1 VADRNSL
8 KLKPEQLNRRCSVD
22 HFTFKDTSE
31 LPSRQTIYGQDRG
44 TTAIE
49 FGIAI
54 QHDGYNMY
62 VLGPSGSGRL
72 SAVEHFI
79 DESARQAKTPND
91 WCYVFNF
98 KQPNRPKALHLPAGQ
113 GRQFKSDMET
123 SIANLRTEIAQLFE
137 SDSYLKAESDIKN
150 RFTAQNDAILT
161 QISKLAAEKSFS
173 LQATQQGVIMIVPIK
188 EDGQPLTPD
197 QIAELPQAE
206 QPTIIDG
213 RRQLEEAMEDAFREI
228 RILNVQADEELTTLR
243 QDMAKQVIEA
253 HMGQV
258 IKKYDTSGAVIE
270 HLWAVRDDILE
281 ELEHFEAIQD
291 HDIPQ
296 SSNPLAA
303 AHQSTEDFMKRYA
316 VNVFVEHEPDAGAP
330 VIVLDLPTYQ
340 NLIGRIE
347 HEAKFGVLTTDF
359 TQIISGALHRA
370 NGGFLILR
378 AADFLAQPFAWEAL
392 KRTLNNGNVMIEDMQ
407 ARGMS
412 VMATQQLEPEPIPI
426 NVKVVMVGSPE
437 LYYLLYNSEEDF
449 KDLFRVKA
457 DFNDMMERDH
467 DRENDYAAF
476 IANLC
481 HDNDMLHFD
490 ASAVGRIV
498 DYGSWLISDQRKLS
512 TTFGQITPIIYESV
526 YFAGKNSHAVVTAAD
541 VDQALTAREYRNN
554 EAEENSK
561 ERITDGTILLDVEGS
576 VVGQING
583 LVVITLGDHTFG
595 LPARL
600 TARVFMGRK
609 DVVQIDREIA
619 MTGPIHDKGVLIL
632 QGYLGGRYAQDY
644 PLSITAT
651 LTFEQNYGGV
661 EGDSASSTELYA
673 LLSAL
678 SGFPIRQDIAVT
690 GSVNQHGKI
699 QPIGGVTQ
707 KVEGFYKICKERG
720 LTGTQGVIIPQTN
733 IHNLML
739 NDEVVQAV
747 EDGKFHLYA
756 IETIDDGIAILTDQ
770 EPNTIHQAVDTRL
783 RQFADH
789 LATFD
794 NRR

>member
-1 VADRNSL
+1 MADHNLL
-8 KLKPEQLNRRCSVD
+8 KLKPEQLNRRCSLD

-31 LPSRQTIYGQDRG
+31 LSKRQTIYGQDRG
-44 TTAIE
+44 TQAIE

-54 QHDGYNMY
+54 PHNGYNMY

-79 DESARQAKTPND
+79 NESARHAQTPND

-98 KQPNRPKALHLPAGQ
+98 KQPNCPTTFDLPPGQ
-113 GRQFKSDMET
+113 GRQLKDDMET
-123 SIANLRTEIAQLFE
+123 FIANLRGEIPQLFE
-137 SDSYLKAESDIKN
+137 SEMYLKAESDIKD
-150 RFTAQNDAILT
+150 RFNEKNDEILKRVN
-161 QISKLAAEKSFS
+161 SLASEKSFS
-173 LQATQQGVIMIVPIK
+173 LQATQQGVIMIVPMK
-188 EDGQPLTPD
+188 DGQALTPD
-197 QIAELPQAE
+197 QIAELAE
-206 QPTIIDG
+206 DEQTAIMEG
-213 RRQLEEAMEDAFREI
+213 RRELEEAIEDAFREI
-228 RILNVQADEELTTLR
+228 RSINMQSSEELNSLR
-243 QDMAKQVIEA
+243 QDMAKQIVEAHLGEVIKEYDSRGTVIE
-253 HMGQV
+253 
-258 IKKYDTSGAVIE
+258 Y
-270 HLWAVRDDILE
+270 LWAVRDDILE
-281 ELEHFEAIQD
+281 ELEHFETTQD
-291 HDIPQ
+291 QDDTQ
-296 SSNPLAA
+296 NQNPLAA
-303 AHQSTEDFMKRYA
+303 ARQSTEDFMKRYS
-316 VNVFVEHEPDAGAP
+316 VNVFVEHELDSGAP

-378 AADFLAQPFAWEAL
+378 AADFLPQPFAWEAL
-392 KRTLNNGNVMIEDMQ
+392 KRALNNGEVKIEDMQ

-426 NVKVVMVGSPE
+426 DLKVVMVGSPQ

-457 DFNDMMERDH
+457 DFNDMMERSH
-467 DRENDYAAF
+467 EREADYAAF
-476 IANLC
+476 IATLC
-481 HDNDMLHFD
+481 HNEELLHFD
-490 ASAVGRIV
+490 TSAVGRIV

-512 TTFGQITPIIYESV
+512 TTFGQITPVIYESV
-526 YFAGKNSHAVVTAAD
+526 FFAQKNAHTVVTAAD
-541 VDQALTAREYRNN
+541 VDQALAAREYRNN
-554 EAEENSK
+554 EAEELSK
-561 ERITDGTILLDVEGS
+561 EHIIDGSILLDVEDS

-583 LVVITLGDHTFG
+583 LVVITLGDHIFG

-747 EDGKFHLYA
+747 RDGKFHLYA
-756 IETIDDGIAILTDQ
+756 VETVDEGIAILTDQ
-770 EPNTIHQAVDTRL
+770 ETEAVHQAVDARL
-783 RQFADH
+783 RQFAER

>member
-1 VADRNSL
+1 MAGQNSL
-8 KLKPEQLNRRCSVD
+8 ELNPEQLNRRCSLE
-22 HFTFKDTSE
+22 HFNFKDTSE
-31 LPSRQTIYGQDRG
+31 LPNRQTIYGQDRG
-44 TTAIE
+44 TKAIE
-49 FGIAI
+49 FGINI
-54 QHDGYNMY
+54 QYDGYNMY

-72 SAVEHFI
+72 SAVEQFI
-79 DESARQAKTPND
+79 NESARQAKTPDD
-91 WCYVFNF
+91 WCYVYNF
-98 KQPNRPKALHLPAGQ
+98 KQSNRPTALRLPSGQ
-113 GRQFKSDMET
+113 GRRLKADMDAL
-123 SIANLRTEIAQLFE
+123 IANFQTEIPQLFE
-137 SDSYLKAESDIKN
+137 SEIYLKAEADIKSRYN
-150 RFTAQNDAILT
+150 AKNDEILANVNN
-161 QISKLAAEKSFS
+161 LAAEKSFS
-173 LQATQQGVIMIVPIK
+173 LQATQQGSIVILPTK
-188 EDGQPLTPD
+188 DGQPIAPE
-197 QIAELPQAE
+197 QIAELSEDEQA
-206 QPTIIDG
+206 TIMEG
-213 RRQLEEAMEDAFREI
+213 RRQLEEAIEDAFRDM
-228 RILNVQADEELTTLR
+228 RLLNIEADHELNSLR

-253 HMGQV
+253 HLGEV

-270 HLWAVRDDILE
+270 YLWAVRDNILQ
-281 ELEHFEAIQD
+281 ELDHFDSEID
-291 HDIPQ
+291 GSEPSDLHSLMPQ
-296 SSNPLAA
+296 RQA
-303 AHQSTEDFMKRYA
+303 EDDFQIRYS
-316 VNVFVEHEPDAGAP
+316 VNVFVEHEPAAGAP

-347 HEAKFGVLTTDF
+347 HEAKFGVLSTDF
-359 TQIISGALHRA
+359 TQIISGAFHRA

-378 AADFLAQPFAWEAL
+378 AADFLSQPFAWEAL
-392 KRTLNNGNVMIEDMQ
+392 KRTLNSGNVLIEDMQ

-426 NVKVVMVGSPE
+426 DLKVVMVGSPE

-467 DRENDYAAF
+467 EREIDYASF
-476 IANLC
+476 IATLC
-481 HDNDMLHFD
+481 HSRDLLHFD
-490 ASAVGRIV
+490 VSAVGRIV
-498 DYGSWLISDQRKLS
+498 DYGSWLISDQHKLS
-512 TTFGQITPIIYESV
+512 TTFGQITPVIYESV
-526 YFAGKNSHAVVTAAD
+526 YFAEKNGHSVVIADD
-541 VDQALTAREYRNN
+541 VDEALAAREYRNN
-554 EAEENSK
+554 ESEELSK
-561 ERITDGTILLDVEGS
+561 ERIFDGTILLDVEGAI
-576 VVGQING
+576 VGQING
-583 LVVITLGDHTFG
+583 LVVITLGDHIFG

-619 MTGPIHDKGVLIL
+619 MTGPIHDKGVMIL

-707 KVEGFYKICKERG
+707 KVEGFYKICKQRG
-720 LTGTQGVIIPQTN
+720 LTGTQGVIIPKIN

-747 EDGKFHLYA
+747 RDGKFHIYA
-756 IETIDDGIAILTDQ
+756 VETIDEGISLLTGEDS
-770 EPNTIHQAVDTRL
+770 ETIHQAVDTRL
-783 RQFADH
+783 REFAER
-789 LATFD
+789 LATFE